1 MGLTSELVTTAS
13 FVWFLW
19 MFISF
24 AVGAE
29 AMVLSDAGLIRKILG
44 TFLFGGMCVLGV
56 AGGVSV
62 AYLWVALR

>member
-1 MGLTSELVTTAS
+1 
-13 FVWFLW
+13 